1 MDWMYK
7 EHARNEESSPD
18 VNNQSSLCDSLTKLE
33 DKDFTVVNETEDR
46 VDNFEDKITSQTD
59 LDAENEE
66 GDAEDSS
73 IIVGPITSDLDE
85 LNCKGYGLQAT
96 RWDALSE
103 TTNMDTGSQIEGLEK
118 MTEDMCE
125 DEGNKNKAIKLLK
138 KEIDSLKTKIVE
150 LEKQCGGG
158 DTRLHQGTKE
168 DLTTIQE
175 QHIDEKLPSGQ
186 DDAPMNYTPYIK
198 YTKLEFKV
206 DTFFAVGSPLGVF
219 LALRNI
225 RIGIG
230 KGKEYWEEE
239 NISEEMPACRQMFN
253 IFHPF
258 DPVAYRIEPLVCK
271 EYTNKRPVLIPYHK
285 GGRRL
290 HIGFQSLFNRLQGL
304 HHVKVLTVCQSRSM
318 NSLEEEGEDSQE
330 KEGRS
335 YGSLMIQRLTGSEE
349 GRIDHMLQDKTFE
362 HPYLQALGAHTNYWR
377 DHDTALFILK
387 HLYRDIPEDPN
398 SPAESSGGNSKE
410 ESSSTGWSDQRETV
424 DEELPLTFSDTVM
437 VRNFSRKAKKI
448 WRKR

>member
-1 MDWMYK
+1 MD
-7 EHARNEESSPD
+7 
-18 VNNQSSLCDSLTKLE
+18 
-33 DKDFTVVNETEDR
+33 FG
-46 VDNFEDKITSQTD
+46 I
-59 LDAENEE
+59 
-66 GDAEDSS
+66 
-73 IIVGPITSDLDE
+73 
-85 LNCKGYGLQAT
+85 
-96 RWDALSE
+96 
-103 TTNMDTGSQIEGLEK
+103 QIEGLEK

-125 DEGNKNKAIKLLK
+125 DEGNKNKAIKLLN
-138 KEIDSLKTKIVE
+138 KEIDSLRTKIVE

-175 QHIDEKLPSGQ
+175 QHIDEKLPFGQ
-186 DDAPMNYTPYIK
+186 DDAPMNHTPYIK

-253 IFHPF
+253 IFLPF

-271 EYTNKRPVLIPYHK
+271 EYTNKRPVLITYHK
-285 GGRRL
+285 GGRRF
-290 HIGFQSLFNRLQGL
+290 HIGFQEFTEDLATRSHAIMEHL
-304 HHVKVLTVCQSRSM
+304 HSIRVKVLTVCQSRTM
-318 NSLEEEGEDSQE
+318 DSLEEEGEDSQE

-335 YGSLMIQRLTGSEE
+335 YASLMIQRLTGSEE

-362 HPYLQALGAHTNYWR
+362 HPYLQALGSHTNYWR

-410 ESSSTGWSDQRETV
+410 ESGSTGWSDQRETV
-424 DEELPLTFSDTVM
+424 DEELPLKFSDTVM

-448 WRKR
+448 WRK

>member
-1 MDWMYK
+1 MM
-7 EHARNEESSPD
+7 E
-18 VNNQSSLCDSLTKLE
+18 SLTKLE
-33 DKDFTVVNETEDR
+33 DKDVTVVNETEDR
-46 VDNFEDKITSQTD
+46 VDHFEDKITSQTD

-73 IIVGPITSDLDE
+73 IIVGPITSDLMN
-85 LNCKGYGLQAT
+85 LLQRLWT
-96 RWDALSE
+96 PS
-103 TTNMDTGSQIEGLEK
+103 NQV
-118 MTEDMCE
+118 
-125 DEGNKNKAIKLLK
+125 
-138 KEIDSLKTKIVE
+138 IDSLKTKIVE

-258 DPVAYRIEPLVCK
+258 DPVAYRIEPLICK
-271 EYTNKRPVLIPYHK
+271 EYTNKRSVLITYHK
-285 GGRRL
+285 GGRRF
-290 HIGFQSLFNRLQGL
+290 HIGFQEFTEDLATRSHAIMEHL
-304 HHVKVLTVCQSRSM
+304 HSIRVKVLTVCQSRNM

-362 HPYLQALGAHTNYWR
+362 HPYLQALGSHTNYWR

-410 ESSSTGWSDQRETV
+410 ESGSTGWSDQRETV